1 MGTVIFAPACV
12 LSRPALL
19 ADLARTPLGASEI
32 ASYVGKCRLEAAA
45 NRSQQ
50 RHDCECDHRSY
61 QGVFYCCNAFL
72 IPEQARDY
80 MQHLLCPFS
89 IGDDGW

>member
-1 MGTVIFAPACV
+1 MGTVIFAPAWV

-50 RHDCECDHRSY
+50 RHDGE
-61 QGVFYCCNAFL
+61 
-72 IPEQARDY
+72 
-80 MQHLLCPFS
+80 
-89 IGDDGW
+89 